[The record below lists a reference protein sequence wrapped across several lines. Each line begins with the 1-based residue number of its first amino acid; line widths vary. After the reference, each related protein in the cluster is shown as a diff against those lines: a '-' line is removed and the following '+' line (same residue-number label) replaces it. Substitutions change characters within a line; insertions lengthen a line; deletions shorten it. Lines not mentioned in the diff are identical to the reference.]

1 MMTHLLLRNGSAKP
15 PFKQEE
21 GNVED
26 MYRFSKA
33 RRLDR
38 RCCAPCC
45 CLGFHG
51 ARNRDFAV
59 RDFPFI
65 YKKIMSLELT
75 SDQKETILMRFS
87 NIMDKVK
94 RKYGVFFLFHTCTRS
109 SLIIGNILVPSLL
122 SIEAMFYEN
131 KDVRL
136 VVFWGVW
143 ALSLVIALISSFVTF
158 FNTQK
163 KYNLYNQFNTMIQR
177 EIFAYIELTGPYKI
191 LSEHLD
197 LLKPKNPPISCAV
210 HDDGDGGNTFILED
224 YNDNDGASIPLVQ
237 ATSTPFVLGDNEN
250 PSASLD
256 DEEGL
261 TQDLP
266 ADEDADP
273 NPAGP
278 DLIDE
283 ERDVRPAGGFPP
295 LPESKF
301 SGPSKVLPVDR
312 RSSRSSGTVWDEDPA
327 YRREDSA
334 ADCESGQSV
343 EPPEDLFID
352 NEVTKYSVED
362 VPFIIRKGHMFHY
375 SLFLENLEKL
385 YRRLTNSNI
394 DINHDD
400 LTSGKS
406 SKNTLTD
413 QKKE

>member
-1 MMTHLLLRNGSAKP
+1 
-15 PFKQEE
+15 
-21 GNVED
+21 
-26 MYRFSKA
+26 
-33 RRLDR
+33 
-38 RCCAPCC
+38 
-45 CLGFHG
+45 
-51 ARNRDFAV
+51 
-59 RDFPFI
+59 
-65 YKKIMSLELT
+65 MSLELT

-131 KDVRL
+131 KEVRL

-191 LSEHLD
+191 LAEHLD

-210 HDDGDGGNTFILED
+210 HNGDDSGKTFILED
-224 YNDNDGASIPLVQ
+224 YDDPSIIPARATSSPFALDDNDNPGGAPGGEDGGV
-237 ATSTPFVLGDNEN
+237 N
-250 PSASLD
+250 
-256 DEEGL
+256 
-261 TQDLP
+261 DLP
-266 ADEDADP
+266 IDTDADP
-273 NPAGP
+273 IA
-278 DLIDE
+278 DTDTVDE
-283 ERDVRPAGGFPP
+283 DMALRPERGFPP
-295 LPESKF
+295 LPESKM

-312 RSSRSSGTVWDEDPA
+312 RSSRSSGTVWDEDPE
-327 YRREDSA
+327 YGREGCVV
-334 ADCESGQSV
+334 DCGSGESV

-400 LTSGKS
+400 LTSAKS

-413 QKKE
+413 QKK